1 MLELTKPTSFGRGI
15 EMCTAFFNDNPAC
28 SIRLYKEA
36 LAIMLYK
43 EALAIMLQIAY
54 QGIGDEN
61 KAIESA
67 RICLELTEEV
77 GDRSIIVAN
86 EAALARLQRNQL
98 KASKSQKDIQERITY
113 LETLFDEWSAKSN
126 GKRIAEPHTL
136 VELAGYLAD
145 MWVTIS
151 NQSDVE
157 ETKMEQIL
165 EKAMSW
171 IHLGENILRMCKG
184 TTEAI
189 HDKAST

>member
-1 MLELTKPTSFGRGI
+1 
-15 EMCTAFFNDNPAC
+15 
-28 SIRLYKEA
+28 
-36 LAIMLYK
+36 
-43 EALAIMLQIAY
+43 
-54 QGIGDEN
+54 
-61 KAIESA
+61 
-67 RICLELTEEV
+67 V

-113 LETLFDEWSAKSN
+113 LETLFDEGSAKSN

-157 ETKMEQIL
+157 ETKMEQFL

-171 IHLGENILRMCKG
+171 IHLGENILLDVQGDNRSYSRQSLNVIQAEVLQQMDRED
-184 TTEAI
+184 EAI
-189 HDKAST
+189 KL